1 MVDREEMKKKK
12 LHSKSKP
19 FEEKKSREPNE
30 SRESPFFDFSFA
42 RSLDRSSAFSLRS
55 ASRDRLLESHRL
67 ERKRKSFRQEERPAT
82 EMSGAR
88 QPSAMAAG
96 IAGVAASAPGP
107 SSSAAPAEA
116 PSGPPPPK
124 HESYRAP
131 DVPRRM

>member
-1 MVDREEMKKKK
+1 MKKKK
-12 LHSKSKP
+12 TRLEIKTP
-19 FEEKKSREPNE
+19 LKKKKAREPNE

-42 RSLDRSSAFSLRS
+42 RSLDPSSAFSLRS

-67 ERKRKSFRQEERPAT
+67 ERKRKRFRREERPAT